1 MAPVDQ
7 RSGMTAELFYIHDP
21 MCSWCWGFAQ
31 ARKKLFESVPENVTI
46 RRLLGGLAA
55 DDDQPMSASM
65 QQYIQQNWRRIENE
79 VPGLRFNFD
88 FWHLCQPRRSTY
100 PACRA
105 VIAARQQGDEYD
117 EAMTE
122 RIQQAYYEEAKN
134 PSDNETL
141 IELAADLG
149 LDEHRFSIDINADT
163 TEQVLKDEIQLSTK
177 LHAESLPSLVL
188 KVDDTVWPVA
198 IDYLD
203 ASPML
208 QLIEMLSGDS

>member
-1 MAPVDQ
+1 
-7 RSGMTAELFYIHDP
+7 MTAVLFYMHDP
-21 MCSWCWGFAQ
+21 MCSWCWGFTQ
-31 ARKKLFESVPENVTI
+31 ARKKLFVSVPGNVTI

-55 DDDQPMSASM
+55 DDDQPMSAGM
-65 QQYIQQNWRRIENE
+65 QQYIQQNWRRIENK

-149 LDEHRFSIDINADT
+149 LDVHRFSTDIKADT
-163 TEQVLKDEIQLSTK
+163 TEQILKDEINLSRE
-177 LHAESLPSLVL
+177 LHAEGLPSLVL
-188 KVDDTVWPVA
+188 KVDDAVWPVA

-208 QLIEMLSGDS
+208 QLIELLSGDS

>member
-55 DDDQPMSASM
+55 DDDQPMSAVM
-65 QQYIQQNWRRIENE
+65 QQYIQQNWRRIEYK